1 MPTVIAPRAT
11 DRASSVANGLPQQ
24 TPLQPLPESN
34 AARVSASS
42 APVET
47 QALGVS
53 PMSAFSGPPRTNNQD
68 KTLGLAGKRFA
79 ELYGLTSDME
89 PILMPQRH
97 RPYDP
102 ISHEFKLD
110 THSIRRVQDTDQGR
124 NYPITFHVVAD
135 DKVQVSTT
143 TNTEADSIEDCVQ
156 PHGARLVQLFWRMV
170 QPSYPVLFK
179 AGFMEKYQRSYRRIS
194 PALLGAVY
202 LISLTWWSYDT
213 ELSIQAPPDSRLLRQ
228 LTSQAIQ
235 NSYHLPRLSSIEA
248 ILLFLQCKPENPLN
262 PDHTFVW
269 GYVSQALAVGEC
281 IGIHLDCSGWS
292 IPQWEKNLRKRLAW
306 ALFLQDKW
314 TSMAFGRPSH
324 IHGSNWGLEALT
336 LADFDG
342 LTPNPEVESNEYEL
356 AGKAQFLEMIH
367 LSQYLSEIQVRFY
380 TLNSSASQDCDELF
394 CSIMPLVQQLQQWY
408 IDLPA
413 SVSLTVRYQRQLSPH
428 GYLHLAY
435 HGVMMNLVRRLV
447 RSAALPPRTQNNE
460 VLSEIRKVGFEVA
473 QAAMKLVT
481 SLRPDHLEAFWFSA
495 SSYIFSLLGSFI
507 TLLLVTSVSSQER
520 DHWQDLLNSYIW
532 TLRTMNRS
540 SEPMRYAANR
550 LEGAIL
556 RGLEH
561 ALAIRPDESADFGLR
576 EAEKQEFDFSNFA
589 NWDLA
594 ALDFNSFDLLEGMD
608 LRPP

>member
-1 MPTVIAPRAT
+1 
-11 DRASSVANGLPQQ
+11 
-24 TPLQPLPESN
+24 
-34 AARVSASS
+34 
-42 APVET
+42 
-47 QALGVS
+47 
-53 PMSAFSGPPRTNNQD
+53 
-68 KTLGLAGKRFA
+68 
-79 ELYGLTSDME
+79 
-89 PILMPQRH
+89 
-97 RPYDP
+97 
-102 ISHEFKLD
+102 
-110 THSIRRVQDTDQGR
+110 
-124 NYPITFHVVAD
+124 
-135 DKVQVSTT
+135 
-143 TNTEADSIEDCVQ
+143 
-156 PHGARLVQLFWRMV
+156 
-170 QPSYPVLFK
+170 
-179 AGFMEKYQRSYRRIS
+179 MEKYQRSYRRIS

-367 LSQYLSEIQVRFY
+367 LSQYLSEIQDRFY

-428 GYLHLAY
+428 GN
-435 HGVMMNLVRRLV
+435 V
-447 RSAALPPRTQNNE
+447 LPH
-460 VLSEIRKVGFEVA
+460 I
-473 QAAMKLVT
+473 
-481 SLRPDHLEAFWFSA
+481 
-495 SSYIFSLLGSFI
+495 
-507 TLLLVTSVSSQER
+507 
-520 DHWQDLLNSYIW
+520 
-532 TLRTMNRS
+532 
-540 SEPMRYAANR
+540 
-550 LEGAIL
+550 
-556 RGLEH
+556 
-561 ALAIRPDESADFGLR
+561 
-576 EAEKQEFDFSNFA
+576 EK
-589 NWDLA
+589 
-594 ALDFNSFDLLEGMD
+594 GM
-608 LRPP
+608 L